1 MEGKPVTFNSSPVR
15 TLSPGTKRLKGRMIF
30 IGTKKATK
38 EDAEKEFIKDFQS
51 SEKSCYGPILFV
63 YCTFFLAQAP
73 ITYLRGIST
82 TKNLKELRKNLSNW
96 KWHLFLCAPLFS
108 SPISFFSFL
117 FSFFLFPGRQLHSSW
132 ATLAVFFMDSLGA
145 DWDNRMQ
152 NQSSGTPLFFW
163 LFQEN

>member
-1 MEGKPVTFNSSPVR
+1 VTFNSSPVR
-15 TLSPGTKRLKGRMIF
+15 TLSPGTNRLKGRMIF

-82 TKNLKELRKNLSNW
+82 TKNLKELRKNLSN
-96 KWHLFLCAPLFS
+96 
-108 SPISFFSFL
+108 
-117 FSFFLFPGRQLHSSW
+117 
-132 ATLAVFFMDSLGA
+132 
-145 DWDNRMQ
+145 
-152 NQSSGTPLFFW
+152 
-163 LFQEN
+163 